1 MEFSKFIQDKVA
13 RTKEA
18 TAYVCNLSVRGQQH
32 GILYSLKCVVRVC
45 KHACTC
51 VCQCYIYI
59 VSLYY

>member
-13 RTKEA
+13 RTKEV
-18 TAYVCNLSVRGQQH
+18 TAYVCNLSVGGQQH

-51 VCQCYIYI
+51 MCQCYI
-59 VSLYY
+59 